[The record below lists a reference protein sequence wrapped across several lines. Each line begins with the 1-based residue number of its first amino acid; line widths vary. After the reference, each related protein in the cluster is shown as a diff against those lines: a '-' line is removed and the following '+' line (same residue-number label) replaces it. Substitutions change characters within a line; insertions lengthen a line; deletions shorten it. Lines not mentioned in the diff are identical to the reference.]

1 MPEQGRLME
10 WNDERGFGFITPL
23 DGDGRIFV
31 HVSEFPHDLR
41 RPMALDLLTYDVD
54 RDERGRLRARGVDFM
69 ARTTASRPRS
79 GAASPAL
86 GAQQPVVTGRMSVLL
101 PICVLGV
108 TLAGGL
114 LVDPLLV
121 LALFFGYVIMSAAL
135 FAAYGFDKRAA
146 QRGTFRTQES
156 ALHLLALM
164 GGWPGA
170 LVAQRVF
177 RHKTVKQSF
186 QLGFWI
192 TVAVNY
198 VVLVTLL
205 VGAAAPG

>member
-1 MPEQGRLME
+1 MPVQGRLME

-23 DGDGRIFV
+23 DGDGRVFV
-31 HVSEFPHDLR
+31 HVSEFPHDSR
-41 RPMALDLLTYDVD
+41 RPMAMDLLTYEVD
-54 RDERGRLRARGVDFM
+54 CDERGRLRARDVAFM
-69 ARTTASRPRS
+69 VRTTASRARS
-79 GAASPAL
+79 GAATTAA
-86 GAQQPVVTGRMSVLL
+86 GAHQPVVTGRAAVLL
-101 PICVLGV
+101 PIFVLGV
-108 TLAGGL
+108 TLAAAL
-114 LVDPLLV
+114 LVDPALAV
-121 LALFFGYVIMSAAL
+121 LFFFGYIVMSAVL
-135 FAAYGFDKRAA
+135 FAAYGLDKRAA
-146 QRGTFRTQES
+146 QTGAFRTQES

-177 RHKTVKQSF
+177 RHKTVKVSF
-186 QLGFWI
+186 QVGFWI